1 MSPCGV
7 RLWSGMNRIDES
19 VGWGA
24 DGLGQSPAGVKARCH
39 EQLTDGRS
47 PAIAASVVHACHV
60 QLTPRVIVCIQVSL
74 VHVEGLEPRDPPGEL
89 QLDDVAQRDRA
100 PRVSARTSSSS
111 AARAA
116 SSIAATKLID
126 ATRSASPSPSTTCS
140 LANVCSR
147 SGPNSTLCS
156 VGIAR
161 PATLVGVPLRPKP
174 RAAAGWIAS
183 LTPAAARPRRPRP
196 ERSPAPPR

>member
-47 PAIAASVVHACHV
+47 AAITASVVHACHV

-74 VHVEGLEPRDPPGEL
+74 VSCRGPPSTGS
-89 QLDDVAQRDRA
+89 AGRA
-100 PRVSARTSSSS
+100 AARRRS
-111 AARAA
+111 AARPCQRAYLLEQRRSRRLLHRRDEA
-116 SSIAATKLID
+116 DRPDTIGQPIAVE
-126 ATRSASPSPSTTCS
+126 TCS

-161 PATLVGVPLRPKP
+161 PATLVGV
-174 RAAAGWIAS
+174 RAAAETTGRRRMDRVAHTSSGATAS
-183 LTPAAARPRRPRP
+183 AAT
-196 ERSPAPPR
+196 

>member
-47 PAIAASVVHACHV
+47 AAITASVVHACHV

-74 VHVEGLEPRDPPGEL
+74 VHVEGLQVRDPPGEP
-89 QLDDVAQRDRA
+89 QLDDVAQRD
-100 PRVSARTSSSS
+100 RVSARTSSSS

-126 ATRSASPSPSTTCS
+126 PTRSASPSPSTTCS

-161 PATLVGVPLRPKP
+161 PATLVGV
-174 RAAAGWIAS
+174 RAAAETTGRRRMDRVAHTSSGATAS
-183 LTPAAARPRRPRP
+183 AAT
-196 ERSPAPPR
+196 